1 MSVNYLINKGH
12 EDGCYEGN
20 SMEWLNLSL
29 GRHGDIV
36 ASKSGLRSNYAS
48 NKIFSCN
55 FCRRKFYSSQALGGH
70 QNAHKRERGRC
81 QSERMMPM
89 VGLPMTR
96 SLGLQPHSLVCQ
108 LNKKQRHSVA
118 RFNNSKT
125 EIMKAW
131 IGSIDSKTTSKWIGS
146 YHVDFQPY
154 KPPPESLK
162 VDLELRL

>member
-1 MSVNYLINKGH
+1 MSVNYLINEGH
-12 EDGCYEGN
+12 DDGCYEGN
-20 SMEWLNLSL
+20 SMEWPDLSL
-29 GRHGDIV
+29 GKHGDIA

-96 SLGLQPHSLVCQ
+96 SLGLQPPFTSVSTEQKTETFSCTIQ
-108 LNKKQRHSVA
+108 QFKQRDYEGMD
-118 RFNNSKT
+118 RIN
-125 EIMKAW
+125 
-131 IGSIDSKTTSKWIGS
+131 
-146 YHVDFQPY
+146 
-154 KPPPESLK
+154 
-162 VDLELRL
+162 

>member
-1 MSVNYLINKGH
+1 MSVNYLINEGH
-12 EDGCYEGN
+12 DDGCYEGN
-20 SMEWLNLSL
+20 SMEWPDLSL
-29 GRHGDIV
+29 GKHGDIA

-96 SLGLQPHSLVCQ
+96 SLGLQPPFTI
-108 LNKKQRHSVA
+108 A
-118 RFNNSKT
+118 RFNNSNK

-131 IGSIDSKTTSKWIGS
+131 IGSIDGKTTSKWIES

>member
-12 EDGCYEGN
+12 NDGCYEGN

-29 GRHGDIV
+29 GSHGDTV
-36 ASKSGLRSNYAS
+36 ASKSGLRSTYAS

-70 QNAHKRERGRC
+70 QNAHKRERGRY

-89 VGLPMTR
+89 AR
-96 SLGLQPHSLVCQ
+96 SLGLQPHSPVCQ
-108 LNKKQRHSVA
+108 LNKKQRHSVP
-118 RFNNSKT
+118 RFNNSNK
-125 EIMKAW
+125 EIMNAW

-146 YHVDFQPY
+146 YHVDFQPH